1 MNYLAA
7 CRWDGVNFLFFVV
20 GEFVLSLVVVSDFVD
35 QLIEAIGEG
44 VDVETVEQVDIERL
58 PARLGRQQLR
68 RHEASEGVRETPP
81 NKTTPKIGAAEQ
93 S

>member
-44 VDVETVEQVDIERL
+44 VSVNAIRRCPERCAVDCRFF
-58 PARLGRQQLR
+58 
-68 RHEASEGVRETPP
+68 ASSDKR
-81 NKTTPKIGAAEQ
+81 
-93 S
+93 